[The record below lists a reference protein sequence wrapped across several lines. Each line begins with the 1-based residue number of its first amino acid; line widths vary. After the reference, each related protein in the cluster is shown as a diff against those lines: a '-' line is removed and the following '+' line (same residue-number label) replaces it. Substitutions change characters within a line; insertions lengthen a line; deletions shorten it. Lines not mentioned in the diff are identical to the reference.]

1 VRKREKK
8 YSLEFQQAAVER
20 MKSCANV
27 AALARELQVRRKWLY
42 AWRTKLDP
50 EWADRALELAAPAT
64 PELAEERLRTQ
75 ELRERIRQLERLAG
89 QQALDLNFFKAALRA
104 MEQQRRSR
112 KKPGAAPSTPPSEV

>member
-1 VRKREKK
+1 
-8 YSLEFQQAAVER
+8 
-20 MKSCANV
+20 MKTCSNV
-27 AALARELQVRRKWLY
+27 SALARELQVRRKWLY

-50 EWADRALELAAPAT
+50 EWADRALELAEPAT
-64 PELAEERLRTQ
+64 PELIEERRRTE

-104 MEQQRRSR
+104 IEQQRRSR

>member
-1 VRKREKK
+1 VGKREKK

-20 MKSCANV
+20 MKTCSNV
-27 AALARELQVRRKWLY
+27 SALARELHVRRKWLY

-50 EWADRALELAAPAT
+50 EWADRGLELAEPAT
-64 PELAEERLRTQ
+64 PELIEERRRTE

-104 MEQQRRSR
+104 IEQQRRSR
-112 KKPGAAPSTPPSEV
+112 KKPGAAPSTPPSAV

>member
-1 VRKREKK
+1 MRKREKK

-20 MKSCANV
+20 MKTCSNV

-50 EWADRALELAAPAT
+50 EWADRALELAEPAA
-64 PELAEERLRTQ
+64 PELIQERQRVD

-104 MEQQRRSR
+104 IEQQRRSR
-112 KKPGAAPSTPPSEV
+112 KRPGGAPSTPPSEV